1 MSLPVVL
8 SAVDLG
14 ALLCSRICHDIIS
27 PVGAINNGLEL
38 LEEGGADEDAMALI
52 ASSARSASA
61 RLQFAR
67 IAFGAAGS
75 AGVQIDTG
83 DAQNVATSYMANE
96 KPEFTWTG
104 TRVFL
109 PKNQVKLLLNLILI
123 GISAIPRGGNLD
135 VVLEDV
141 DSEPKINV
149 KVRGRMLRVP
159 PKFKELH
166 EGNIPEESIDAHSVQ
181 PYYTLLLAEE
191 AGMEIIID
199 VSDEE
204 IIFRAQLRAVEPA
217 FEGDVQ
223 ENEDGAQPDDAGS
236 LSDD

>member
-8 SAVDLG
+8 SAIDLG

-38 LEEGGADEDAMALI
+38 LEEGGADEDAMELI
-52 ASSARSASA
+52 KTSAFNASA

-83 DAQNVATSYMANE
+83 DAQNVAVQYMKNE

-104 TRVFL
+104 SRVFL

-123 GISAIPRGGNLD
+123 GISSIPRGGNLD
-135 VVLEDV
+135 VVLEDAET
-141 DSEPKINV
+141 DPKLHV

-159 PKFKELH
+159 PKFLELH
-166 EGNIPEESIDAHSVQ
+166 SGLVPEDAVDAHSVQ
-181 PYYTLLLAEE
+181 PYYTLLLAQE
-191 AGMEIIID
+191 AGMKIEIH

-204 IIFRAQLRAVEPA
+204 IVYTAKLQAEVSAEPT
-217 FEGDVQ
+217 EC
-223 ENEDGAQPDDAGS
+223 
-236 LSDD
+236 